1 MFAIFLH
8 QDVHIWLPLL
18 PYILDPEIWTCS
30 LSNIRRNFYFNFTT
44 GRWDFYSEPYT
55 KTFFPNI
62 KVIFTTEHNPLNHLL
77 LILNQT
83 SRALTSVSK
92 WNALFRLM
100 FYQKRSNIRTVD
112 PNDPMVCCIILV
124 SFHKWL
130 SKNKIWCN
138 VFKFNSFKIN
148 M

>member
-1 MFAIFLH
+1 MFAIFFN

-18 PYILDPEIWTCS
+18 PYILDPEILTCS
-30 LSNIRRNFYFNFTT
+30 LSNIGRKFYFNFTT

-62 KVIFTTEHNPLNHLL
+62 KFIFTTEHNPLNHLL

-92 WNALFRLM
+92 WNALFSLM
-100 FYQKRSNIRTVD
+100 FYQKRSNIGTVD
-112 PNDPMVCCIILV
+112 PNDPMVCSIILV
-124 SFHKWL
+124 L
-130 SKNKIWCN
+130 SINDYQKI
-138 VFKFNSFKIN
+138 KFGVMFLNLILLK
-148 M
+148 